1 MDGWVVRP
9 GRAGGRRHV
18 RRLVAAADEAS
29 DRAALAQARESEDS
43 APWEQ
48 VKVDLPE
55 GSGACLHA
63 LVDL

>member
-29 DRAALAQARESEDS
+29 DRAALA
-43 APWEQ
+43 
-48 VKVDLPE
+48 
-55 GSGACLHA
+55 
-63 LVDL
+63 